1 MGTLGLGVAA
11 AGLLFNPIVLWS
23 EYTKFTTGAGLP
35 EGPYGLLGAAEGIG
49 YLVVLG
55 IVGWSVR
62 PIGCRASC
70 TMLHTWSLCRRTPK
84 CPLARGCQLDP
95 AASWAQQRAFPTSP
109 CLVVRI
115 VCCVCVC

>member
-1 MGTLGLGVAA
+1 MLTQQIGKTALIAPQRVACRSITRPAMPLRTSRGACQQHIHRCSNLLAGQRVRAAAPEDVGTLGLGVAA

-62 PIGCRASC
+62 
-70 TMLHTWSLCRRTPK
+70 
-84 CPLARGCQLDP
+84 
-95 AASWAQQRAFPTSP
+95 
-109 CLVVRI
+109 
-115 VCCVCVC
+115 